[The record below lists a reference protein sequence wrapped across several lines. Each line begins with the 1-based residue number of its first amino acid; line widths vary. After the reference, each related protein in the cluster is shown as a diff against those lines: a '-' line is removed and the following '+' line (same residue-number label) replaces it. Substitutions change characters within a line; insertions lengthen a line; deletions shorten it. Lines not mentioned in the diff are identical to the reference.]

1 MEFFFF
7 LDFSLHAM
15 DIAAIFINLLENLKN
30 DSIKS
35 FVQSLNKYGLKDRN
49 VVDILIHQR

>member
-1 MEFFFF
+1 
-7 LDFSLHAM
+7 M
-15 DIAAIFINLLENLKN
+15 DIAAIFINLLEHLKN